1 MTLNE
6 EESSRMLG
14 WPYTQ
19 SPWDGSE
26 LGKWG
31 YSRDTQD
38 EERNEYTCNFARYG
52 MRPAFR
58 DLNIDMRP
66 VEHGG
71 PNHCFSVQHR
81 AGPSIKN
88 YPMETGGFARIGINV
103 VSGIIYFLA
112 RSSPEVPAEA
122 YWDVDEVSSD
132 ALPKLRSSSDLTWA
146 SWNQIAGG
154 TNNLQ
159 NIKYFIAM
167 QITND
172 ETLEIVPRA
181 LKAMGVSDGQAKL
194 WPGTGFTVGAENET
208 EKEAADALIGCPNGL
223 AAGYFLLQHKR
234 QLGGAK
240 YIWKVVVFKSDPGE
254 LQLLFYVDADAH
266 PEKRRADKAG
276 AVRSTAVGKGASRTS
291 YVREHIFRAR
301 L

>member
-1 MTLNE
+1 
-6 EESSRMLG
+6 
-14 WPYTQ
+14 
-19 SPWDGSE
+19 
-26 LGKWG
+26 
-31 YSRDTQD
+31 
-38 EERNEYTCNFARYG
+38 
-52 MRPAFR
+52 
-58 DLNIDMRP
+58 
-66 VEHGG
+66 
-71 PNHCFSVQHR
+71 
-81 AGPSIKN
+81 
-88 YPMETGGFARIGINV
+88 
-103 VSGIIYFLA
+103 
-112 RSSPEVPAEA
+112 
-122 YWDVDEVSSD
+122 
-132 ALPKLRSSSDLTWA
+132 
-146 SWNQIAGG
+146 
-154 TNNLQ
+154 
-159 NIKYFIAM
+159 M

-208 EKEAADALIGCPNGL
+208 EKEAADALI
-223 AAGYFLLQHKR
+223 GYFLLQHKR